1 MLINELIL
9 SQVPVLKKEDSI
21 ELAVRLF
28 DECRLTQLPVI
39 DQDKLLG
46 LMGAEIVEETN
57 PDQTINTILHA
68 LLPVY
73 IYPEQHFT
81 EGLKKTGIHGVEI
94 LPVIHQETK
103 EYMGVI
109 LPEQFLQ
116 AAGTYMNVNSPG
128 ALIILEVA
136 PFQYSFG
143 ELCRLIET
151 NDAFITQLNTYL
163 QPDTGMMT
171 VCIKINKSEVSDIL
185 STLQRYEYQ
194 IKAYFGDEQYANELR
209 ENYEHLMNYLDI

>member
-9 SQVPVLKKEDSI
+9 SQVPVLKKGDNI
-21 ELAVRLF
+21 DHALQAF
-28 DECRLTQLPVI
+28 DESRLNQLPVF
-39 DQDKLLG
+39 DQEKLLG
-46 LMGAEIVEETN
+46 LIQVETVEEAN
-57 PDQTINTILHA
+57 PDQTIDTLLDA
-68 LLPVY
+68 LIPVF
-73 IYPEQHFT
+73 IYPEQHFA
-81 EGLKKTGIHGVEI
+81 EGLKKTGMYGVEL
-94 LPVIHQETK
+94 LPVMHQETK
-103 EYMGVI
+103 EYLGVI

-116 AAGTYMNVNSPG
+116 AAGNYINAAAPG
-128 ALIILEVA
+128 AIIILEVA

-151 NDAFITQLNTYL
+151 NDAFITQLNTYM
-163 QPDTGMMT
+163 QPSTGMMT
-171 VCIKINKSEVSDIL
+171 VCIKINKSEVSDIV